1 MSQTKVAIGMVDAT
15 GTPGSGNFLRGDSTW
30 NAPAAGGW
38 TFINTTDISNAAT
51 YVFTATDASSYDGYG
66 FFLQNVV
73 PVTDAQWLEGRTS
86 TDGGSS
92 YDSGASDYS
101 WGNDFLG
108 DYTSDADEAFISF
121 HGDNTS
127 ASYSVGSATNESGCS
142 GWIWLIGPHL
152 TGYTMVSA
160 ELATNTGEPKVL
172 IFNTAA
178 SRLSNADVD
187 AFQLFFGSGNIE
199 TGTITV
205 YGLANA

>member
-1 MSQTKVAIGMVDAT
+1 MSQTKIGVGMINATSIGDAKVLQGNGAWVTPSAGAMV
-15 GTPGSGNFLRGDSTW
+15 
-30 NAPAAGGW
+30 
-38 TFINTTDISNAAT
+38 FINSSDISNAAT
-51 YVFTATDASSYDGYG
+51 YNFTATDASSYDGYG

-86 TDGGSS
+86 SNGGSS

-108 DYTSDADEAFISF
+108 TYTSDQDEAFISF

-152 TGYTMVSA
+152 TGYTMVMSQ
-160 ELATNTGEPKVL
+160 LATNTGEPKIL
-172 IFNTAA
+172 MFDGCA

-199 TGTITV
+199 TGTITA